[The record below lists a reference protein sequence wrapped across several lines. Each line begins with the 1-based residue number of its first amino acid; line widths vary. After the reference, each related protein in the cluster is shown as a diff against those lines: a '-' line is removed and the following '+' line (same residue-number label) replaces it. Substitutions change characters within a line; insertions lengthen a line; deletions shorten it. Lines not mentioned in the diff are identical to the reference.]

1 MESIAQ
7 WVDIPTFADSSEE
20 STFWRTHRLNVS
32 LMEQSVVDADQ
43 GESTSITIRID
54 PRMLARL
61 KRLARSR
68 YLNYQSMMKQWLSE
82 RLEMELRARG
92 ER

>member
-1 MESIAQ
+1 MDIVRQWDEIPSFAGDLQEAQ
-7 WVDIPTFADSSEE
+7 YWQN
-20 STFWRTHRLNVS
+20 HRLDPS
-32 LMEQSVVDADQ
+32 LIRASVAPVGE
-43 GESTSITIRID
+43 GESTSITLRMD

-82 RLEMELRARG
+82 RLEQELRARG